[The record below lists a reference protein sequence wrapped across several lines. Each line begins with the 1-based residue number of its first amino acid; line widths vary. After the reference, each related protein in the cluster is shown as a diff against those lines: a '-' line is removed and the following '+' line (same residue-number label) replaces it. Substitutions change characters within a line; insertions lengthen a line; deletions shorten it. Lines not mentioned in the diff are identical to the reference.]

1 MNLNKKTVM
10 DINVRVFLEMIIRD
24 MTDSERVREYL
35 VRTRIGSH
43 VVADTMRLLLFNWKL
58 EL

>member
-1 MNLNKKTVM
+1 M

-43 VVADTMRLLLFNWKL
+43 VVADTVRLLLFNWKL